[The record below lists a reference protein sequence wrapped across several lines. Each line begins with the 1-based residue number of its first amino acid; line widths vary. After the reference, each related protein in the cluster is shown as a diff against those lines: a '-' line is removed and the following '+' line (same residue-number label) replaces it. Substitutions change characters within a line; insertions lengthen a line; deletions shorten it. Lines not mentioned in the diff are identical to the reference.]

1 MTRTLAAGM
10 LALSLALGG
19 MAATA
24 TFAEAGSTKVCRYKL
39 STGKI
44 KSWTCG
50 KDQPCCA
57 SETFNLFTCGSQML
71 QCF

>member
-1 MTRTLAAGM
+1 MTRALACAV
-10 LALSLALGG
+10 LALFVGLAPLSP
-19 MAATA
+19 ATA
-24 TFAEAGSTKVCRYKL
+24 GATKVCKFKL
-39 STGKI
+39 STGKV

-57 SETFNLFTCGSQML
+57 SETFGLYTCGSQLL